1 MTCERIYHK
10 YHLQTRT
17 THPFVVVTC
26 VVIYYDGG
34 VSMYILII
42 SYSRLH
48 FLPGCYMWGMLI
60 NDRRCLAE
68 TYAVI
73 SFAGQGWV
81 TGFGGTSGRHIF
93 VHVQTYENIY

>member
-1 MTCERIYHK
+1 MIEDVWLRQGI
-10 YHLQTRT
+10 
-17 THPFVVVTC
+17 THTK
-26 VVIYYDGG
+26 
-34 VSMYILII
+34 
-42 SYSRLH
+42 H
-48 FLPGCYMWGMLI
+48 
-60 NDRRCLAE
+60 

>member
-1 MTCERIYHK
+1 
-10 YHLQTRT
+10 
-17 THPFVVVTC
+17 
-26 VVIYYDGG
+26 
-34 VSMYILII
+34 
-42 SYSRLH
+42 
-48 FLPGCYMWGMLI
+48 MWGMLI